1 MKKIFRNIKNWRFT
15 ILSIDL
21 GLIILITVL
30 GILKFNLPNILI
42 LIINVIISILSLI
55 IFVVFID
62 FLDRISR
69 VEMEKSQTNGILES
83 MGDGV
88 ISYTQK
94 FEIISINESLEHICG
109 IKKSELLGKTIT
121 PEWDN
126 NPKLS
131 LLTKIVFP
139 TLSPTIYRMTNT
151 DYPSKVVLKLEHPE
165 EKILEIITNR
175 IINKFSNSV
184 IFIKIVKD
192 RTREEQLLKLKSDF
206 ITVAAHQLR
215 TPITGVAWSF
225 DMLKNETTGPLNEKQ
240 KEIINLSTDAIEE
253 MKKTI
258 EDLLE
263 AAKIEEGKSEYN
275 FKPTQLESLFDEVI
289 GLYGPKCMEKNIK
302 ILIAKPNPPLS
313 LISIDKDKL
322 KVALQNLIDNGVKYN
337 VQNGEVRINIQKLTN
352 QPYIQID
359 VQDTGMGIPEKD
371 LPNMFAKF
379 FRAENVVRQE
389 TRGTGLG
396 LHIVKNIIENHG
408 GKIWVE
414 SIEKRGTTFHF
425 TIPTDPSLIPPQYQR
440 PLNIL

>member
-1 MKKIFRNIKNWRFT
+1 MKKLLRNIKNWRFT
-15 ILSIDL
+15 VIAIDL
-21 GLIILITVL
+21 SLIILITL
-30 GILKFNLPNILI
+30 FSILNFNLPIILSQ
-42 LIINVIISILSLI
+42 IINVIIAILSLI
-55 IFVVFID
+55 LFVIFID
-62 FLDRISR
+62 FLDRISK
-69 VEMEKSQTNGILES
+69 VETEKAQTNGILES

-94 FEIISINESLEHICG
+94 FQIISVNESLEHICG
-109 IKKSELLGKTIT
+109 VKKSDLLGKIIT

-131 LLTKIVFP
+131 LLAKIVFP
-139 TLSPTIYRMTNT
+139 TLSPTIYRMTTT
-151 DYPSKVVLKLEHPE
+151 DYPSKVVLKLESPE

-175 IINKFSNSV
+175 IINKFSGST
-184 IFIKIVKD
+184 IFIKIIKD

-225 DMLKNETTGPLNEKQ
+225 DMLKNESTGPLNDKQ

-275 FKPTQLESLFDEVI
+275 FKPAQLESLFDEVI
-289 GLYGPKCMEKNIK
+289 NLYGPKCMEKNIK
-302 ILIAKPNPPLS
+302 ILIAKPNPPL
-313 LISIDKDKL
+313 LPLAIDKDKL
-322 KVALQNLIDNGVKYN
+322 KVAIQNLIDNGIKYN
-337 VQNGEVRINIQKLTN
+337 VQNGEIRINIQKLTDK
-352 QPYIQID
+352 PYIQID
-359 VQDTGMGIPEKD
+359 IQDTGMGVPAKD

-379 FRAENVVRQE
+379 FRAENVVKQE

-414 SIEKRGTTFHF
+414 SVEKRGTTFHF
-425 TIPTDPSLIPPQYQR
+425 TLPADPSLIPPQYQK